1 MTIDR
6 TPSAI
11 GWSFSD
17 VVSVSGP
24 GRWLHV
30 SGQVAFDKN
39 GEVHG
44 SVGEQSHGCFDHIEA
59 VLARAGAA
67 LEHVVRITVYLTDL
81 TDYAEF
87 SAARAERFAG
97 HLPASSAVQV
107 AGLLVGATV
116 EIDAVAFVPDAG

>member
-1 MTIDR
+1 MTIER

-17 VVSVSGP
+17 VVTVSGP

-30 SGQVAFDKN
+30 SGQVAFDSN

-44 SVGEQSHGCFDHIEA
+44 SVGEQAHGCFDHIAA
-59 VLARAGAA
+59 VLDRAGAG

-81 TDYAEF
+81 TDYAAF

-97 HLPASSAVQV
+97 SLPASSAVQV

-116 EIDAVAFVPDAG
+116 EVDAVAFVPDPS